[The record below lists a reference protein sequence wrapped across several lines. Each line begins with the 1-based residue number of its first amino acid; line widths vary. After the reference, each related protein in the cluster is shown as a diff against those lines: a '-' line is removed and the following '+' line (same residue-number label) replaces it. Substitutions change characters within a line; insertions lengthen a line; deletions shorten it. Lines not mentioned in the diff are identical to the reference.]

1 MNKTV
6 SAQELS
12 RQLKSGSR
20 LQIVDV
26 RSPGEY
32 NVGHIPGAINIPL
45 EQVEARHADL
55 QSDVVLVCKSGKRA
69 SMACARIP
77 SDLANSVILEGGT
90 EAWKQ
95 AGHSVVASANS
106 TWALERQVRFGA
118 GLMVLAGTILG
129 ATVAPGWFGL
139 AGFVG
144 AGLTF
149 AGLTDICGFAM
160 LLGAMPWNKPK
171 QTGSVEVRA

>member
-6 SAQELS
+6 SAHELS
-12 RQLKSGSR
+12 RQLKAGAR
-20 LQIVDV
+20 PQIVDV

-45 EQVEARHADL
+45 EQVEARHDDL
-55 QSDVVLVCKSGKRA
+55 ESDVVLVCKSGKRA
-69 SMACARIP
+69 TMACARIP
-77 SDLANSVILEGGT
+77 SDLANAVVLEGGT
-90 EAWKQ
+90 EAWQQ
-95 AGHSVVASANS
+95 AGHSVVVSSNS
-106 TWALERQVRFGA
+106 SWALERQVRFGA
-118 GLMVLAGTILG
+118 GLMVLTGTILG
-129 ATVAPGWFGL
+129 VTVAPGWFGL

-171 QTGSVEVRA
+171 SKVSAEVRA

>member
-1 MNKTV
+1 MNKSV

-12 RQLKSGSR
+12 RQLKSGTR

-55 QSDVVLVCKSGKRA
+55 QSDVVLVCKSGTRA
-69 SMACARIP
+69 TMACARIP

-95 AGHSVVASANS
+95 AGHSVVANANS

-118 GLMVLAGTILG
+118 GLMVLTGTILG
-129 ATVAPGWFGL
+129 VTVAPGWFGL

-171 QTGSVEVRA
+171 QKNSVEVRA